1 MIREQQERTRMI
13 MGEEALARLRS
24 SRVLLFG
31 VGGVGGY
38 VLEGLARTGV
48 GTIGVVDDDAVAVSN
63 LNRQII
69 ATHETV
75 GQPKVEAAAAR
86 VAAIDP
92 EIRVIPYRCFYL
104 PEQADRF
111 DFSSYDL
118 IVDAIDTVT
127 AKLDI
132 IERAYKAGIPVVSA
146 MGCGNRLDPT
156 KLVLTDIYKTQNDPL
171 ARVMR
176 RELKK
181 RGVEKLTVVY
191 STEAPITPLPT
202 AEEPGDHPRRSTPG
216 SAVFV
221 PASAGLLI
229 ASYVCRKLAGL

>member
-1 MIREQQERTRMI
+1 MGQYERTELLI
-13 MGEEALARLRS
+13 GEEGLQHLRKAR
-24 SRVLLFG
+24 VAVFG
-31 VGGVGGY
+31 AGGVGGY
-38 VLEGLARTGV
+38 VIEALARAGV
-48 GTIGVVDDDAVAVSN
+48 GTLDITDSDTVSESN

-69 ATHETV
+69 ALHSTV
-75 GQPKVEAAAAR
+75 GRKKTEVFSER
-86 VAAIDP
+86 IRDIDP

-132 IERAYKAGIPVVSA
+132 IERAYKAGIPVISA
-146 MGCGNRLDPT
+146 MGCGNRLDPA